1 MEQDNGSGSESEHVK
16 AKKHSSSKSKK
27 SKPKKES
34 REALPPRE
42 PQESTNSPKHEA
54 ENRAKRD
61 TGKRLGS
68 ALQTAIH

>member
-1 MEQDNGSGSESEHVK
+1 MEPDVKGTGSESESENVK

-27 SKPKKES
+27 SKSKKES
-34 REALPPRE
+34 RDVLPKE
-42 PQESTNSPKHEA
+42 PQESTYSPKHET

-68 ALQTAIH
+68 ALQTV